1 MELNFNEVNNI
12 LKTLPIGL
20 YAKRRVPCSLDTE
33 AEASYYSPIDDT
45 IVVSFPMIADSVK
58 TVEETPE
65 FTRESVI
72 RTMLYHEV
80 SHAILTPRC
89 ATPAHF
95 YQLKDEEI
103 MGVFNIFEDERIE
116 TLLHAYYFD
125 VDFKK
130 QVYYINGGK
139 VTEPKTAMQAFYN
152 LVRFRVDFHGLL
164 PNVDNIISR
173 YPASKV
179 NGAST
184 TWEGTIDNY
193 IREVRNLYEEVK
205 SYFYSDKSSK
215 SGEGEDDESETSSST
230 SSVKYSPVTSDEE
243 LMEKSGLAAKVAS
256 DAMKELKESET
267 AIAPLKA
274 FSALD
279 PTKYRNEEVY
289 KTLEAIISQFN
300 KKNNT
305 GNNGISSYSGI
316 LSPRNFLRDDF
327 RYFDKKIGI
336 NGNNKFGT
344 LHLNL
349 MLDDSG
355 SYRSN
360 DDATNEIIQ
369 ALINLEKTNSNF
381 TFDVYFVAEDYRKAK
396 TNSEKYIH
404 SNSGNILTD
413 ELFDLVRNAQKPNSY
428 NYNIVMFDGNA
439 CSMDVSN
446 RTRLSHKS
454 GFENF
459 AAFNRD
465 NVTII
470 SDTTNQRYME
480 KYCPS
485 ANKIYI
491 DSGYPQKIGEVV
503 AQTLTR
509 AFR

>member
-20 YAKRRVPCSLDTE
+20 YAKRRVPCSLDTK
-33 AEASYYSPIDDT
+33 AEASYYSPVDDT
-45 IVVSFPMIADSVK
+45 IVVSFSMIADSVK
-58 TVEETPE
+58 SVEETPE

-89 ATPAHF
+89 ATPANI
-95 YQLKDEEI
+95 YPLRNRETMEA
-103 MGVFNIFEDERIE
+103 FNIFEDERIE

-139 VTEPKTAMQAFYN
+139 ITEPKTAMQAFYN
-152 LVRFRVDFHGLL
+152 LVRFRVDFHDLL
-164 PNVDNIISR
+164 PRVDDIISK

-179 NGAST
+179 NST
-184 TWEGTIDNY
+184 DDYY
-193 IREVRNLYEEVK
+193 IEYYVKGVEALYQEVR
-205 SYFYSDKSSK
+205 SYFSSDKSS
-215 SGEGEDDESETSSST
+215 EGDEDESDESEGSSPTSST
-230 SSVKYSPVTSDEE
+230 KYSPVTSDEE
-243 LMEKSGLAAKVAS
+243 LMEKSEVAEKVAS
-256 DAMKELKESET
+256 EIMKELKESDT

-327 RYFDKKIGI
+327 RYFDKRIGI

-396 TNSEKYIH
+396 TNAEKYIH
-404 SNSGNILTD
+404 STSGNILTD
-413 ELFDLVRNAQKPNSY
+413 ELFDIVRNAQKPNSY

-439 CSMDVSN
+439 CSMDVCN

-470 SDTTNQRYME
+470 SDTTNKRYME
-480 KYCPS
+480 EYCPS

-491 DSGYPQKIGEVV
+491 DSGYPKKIGEVV

>member
-20 YAKRRVPCSLDTE
+20 YAKRRVPCALD
-33 AEASYYSPIDDT
+33 AEAGTSYYSPIDDT

-58 TVEETPE
+58 TVKETPD

-80 SHAILTPRC
+80 SHAILTPRG
-89 ATPAHF
+89 AIPSKF
-95 YQLKDEEI
+95 YQLRDEET
-103 MGVFNIFEDERIE
+103 MEAFNIFEDERIE

-164 PNVDNIISR
+164 SRVDTIISC
-173 YPASKV
+173 YPASEV
-179 NGAST
+179 NGAITDWDGYVDS
-184 TWEGTIDNY
+184 Y
-193 IREVRNLYEEVK
+193 IRDVRSLYDDVK
-205 SYFYSDKSSK
+205 DYFDEGSGEGK
-215 SGEGEDDESETSSST
+215 GEGEDDESEGSSPISST
-230 SSVKYSPVTSDEE
+230 RYSPITSDEE
-243 LMEKSGLAAKVAS
+243 LVERSKVAAKIAS
-256 DAMKELKESET
+256 DALKELKDSDT
-267 AIAPLKA
+267 TIAPLKA

-279 PTKYRNEEVY
+279 PTKYENEEVY
-289 KTLEAIISQFN
+289 KTLEAIINQFN

-316 LSPRNFLRDDF
+316 LSPRNFLRDDY

-396 TNSEKYIH
+396 TNAEKYIH
-404 SNSGNILTD
+404 SSSGNILTD
-413 ELFDLVRNAQKPNSY
+413 ELFDMVRNAQKPNSY
-428 NYNIVMFDGNA
+428 NYNIVMFDGHA
-439 CSMDVSN
+439 CSMDVCN

-454 GFENF
+454 GYENF

-470 SDTTNQRYME
+470 SDTANKSYME

-491 DSGYPQKIGEVV
+491 DSGYPKKIGEVV

>member
-20 YAKRRVPCSLDTE
+20 YAKRRVPCSLDTK

-58 TVEETPE
+58 TVEETPD

-80 SHAILTPRC
+80 SHAILTPRV
-89 ATPAHF
+89 ATPTHF
-95 YQLKDEEI
+95 YQLRVREI
-103 MGVFNIFEDERIE
+103 MEAFNIFEDERIE

-164 PNVDNIISR
+164 PNVDRIISK
-173 YPASKV
+173 YPASKI

-184 TWEGTIDNY
+184 IYDGIDGY
-193 IREVRNLYEEVK
+193 IREVNILYEDVK
-205 SYFYSDKSSK
+205 SYFSSDESSGK
-215 SGEGEDDESETSSST
+215 GEGEDNESEGSSSA
-230 SSVKYSPVTSDEE
+230 SSTRYSPVTSDED
-243 LMEKSGLAAKVAS
+243 LREKSEVAAKVAS
-256 DAMKELKESET
+256 EAMKELRDSDT
-267 AIAPLKA
+267 AVVPLKA

-316 LSPRNFLRDDF
+316 LSPRNFLRDDY

-396 TNSEKYIH
+396 TNAEKYIN
-404 SNSGNILTD
+404 SSSGNILTD
-413 ELFDLVRNAQKPNSY
+413 ELFDMVRNAQKPNSY
-428 NYNIVMFDGNA
+428 NYNIVMFDGHA

-446 RTRLSHKS
+446 RERLRHKS
-454 GFENF
+454 GYENF

-470 SDTTNQRYME
+470 SDTANKRYME
-480 KYCPS
+480 EYCPS

-491 DSGYPQKIGEVV
+491 DSGYPEKIGEVV